1 MYYISIPKHEYIST
15 PGWQGQGGR
24 RSQDQLAGISSSTV
38 MAGIARGQVGELV
51 VSCTVMHPI
60 LERRSTVLL
69 LLLLLLLRH
78 AQGTPPG
85 FRNGVD
91 WRALV
96 KDLSPQMAKLR
107 EHFFLAIFLI
117 S

>member
-1 MYYISIPKHEYIST
+1 MSFNKSSIQALNML
-15 PGWQGQGGR
+15 QGVQI
-24 RSQDQLAGISSSTV
+24 DY
-38 MAGIARGQVGELV
+38 
-51 VSCTVMHPI
+51 PI
-60 LERRSTVLL
+60 LDKRNPVLL

-96 KDLSPQMAKLR
+96 ED
-107 EHFFLAIFLI
+107 
-117 S
+117 